1 MPLTR
6 AQLLAITAIL
16 EVQLGKDA
24 RLVNAAWQAHNELEP
39 EPEPQ
44 DET

>member
-24 RLVNAAWQAHNELEP
+24 PLVNAVWAEHNNTPPDNENHD
-39 EPEPQ
+39 Q
-44 DET
+44 

>member
-6 AQLLAITAIL
+6 AQLLASTAIL
-16 EVQLGKDA
+16 EVQLGKDSP
-24 RLVNAAWQAHNELEP
+24 LVNAAWQAHNELEP
-39 EPEPQ
+39 EPQ